1 MRFDGQVALVSG
13 AARGIG
19 KAIALALAREGAD
32 VAIADVNHEGAENTA
47 REIRAIG
54 RSAFAASCDVRDHA
68 EVQRLVADTIAA
80 LGKVDVLVNNAG
92 VAKAQPFLEIS
103 PENWE
108 NHLRTHLFGAFY
120 CSQAAARDM
129 ASRRYGRI
137 VTIASIAGFMGP
149 LDLAPYGA
157 AKSGLLGLTRAMAFE
172 LADHGITANAVAP
185 GPIDTELLRTAWS
198 KEALEERA
206 EHIPVRRLGTV
217 DEIAHAVLFLAS
229 PEAAYVSGAVLVVDG
244 GSVAAGAYM
253 VEQYRRRRA
262 SSPGAA
268 AAKRDRS

>member
-1 MRFDGQVALVSG
+1 MRFEGQVALVTG
-13 AARGIG
+13 AGRGIG

-32 VAIADVNHEGAENTA
+32 VAIADLNREGAEKTA
-47 REIRAIG
+47 GEVRDLGRRAFASACDVGEHSAVQGLAADAIG
-54 RSAFAASCDVRDHA
+54 
-68 EVQRLVADTIAA
+68 A
-80 LGKVDVLVNNAG
+80 LGKIDVLVNNAG
-92 VAKAQPFLEIS
+92 VAKAQPFLEIT

-108 NHLRTHLFGAFY
+108 NHLRTHLFGSFY

-129 ASRRYGRI
+129 ARRRYGRI
-137 VTIASIAGFMGP
+137 VTIASVAGLMGP

-157 AKSGLLGLTRAMAFE
+157 AKAGMLGLTRAMAFE

-185 GPIDTELLRTAWS
+185 GPIDTELLRSAWS

-206 EHIPVRRLGTV
+206 NHIPIRRLGTV
-217 DEIAHAVLFLAS
+217 DEVAHAVLFLAS

-253 VEQYRRRRA
+253 VEQYRRRR
-262 SSPGAA
+262 S
-268 AAKRDRS
+268 RQ